1 MEHVEAV
8 IVDEM
13 SMVSSDFLYNLHK
26 RMMELFDSKDDF
38 GGRALMLV
46 GDLLQLPPVKASAI
60 FKRPKSDKNKIIHDM
75 TDANGKNIGNLWD
88 NFQVVVLKTN
98 FRQGNGNPWT
108 ELLNRVR
115 KGEATAEDI
124 KVLESR
130 KPSLHCC
137 RFY

>member
-1 MEHVEAV
+1 MTKPKLDQLKKEIERVEAV

-13 SMVSSDFLYNLHK
+13 SMVSADYLYNLHK
-26 RMMELFDSKDDF
+26 RLMELFDSKDDF

-98 FRQGNGNPWT
+98 FRQGK
-108 ELLNRVR
+108 LC
-115 KGEATAEDI
+115 I
-124 KVLESR
+124 
-130 KPSLHCC
+130 
-137 RFY
+137 